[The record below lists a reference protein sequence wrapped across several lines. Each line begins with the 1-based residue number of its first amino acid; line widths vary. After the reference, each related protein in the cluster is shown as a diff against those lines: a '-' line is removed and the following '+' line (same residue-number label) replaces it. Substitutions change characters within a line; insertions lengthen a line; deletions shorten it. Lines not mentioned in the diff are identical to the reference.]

1 MRRKNPLGTWL
12 YALGIVLLTLA
23 LVGCT
28 SAAKQT
34 DTLHQISLLN
44 ALLLGEYDGII
55 SVGELKELG
64 DTGIGTFDTLE
75 GEMILLEGTVY
86 QAKADGTV
94 VIPDDEV
101 LVPFAMAV
109 HFEADI
115 HEGSLANI
123 VDINALKA
131 ALDQTIARTS
141 NDFNRFYAAVITG
154 SFSSIRVRSVPGQ
167 TKPYPRLS
175 EIAAEQKE
183 YEFEDVEGAIV
194 AFRCPQYVN
203 GINMP
208 TWHLHFL
215 SSDAS
220 RGGHLLEA
228 TLSQGNLRMGDM
240 KTYRILLPSTSSFAA
255 MDIAND
261 LTEETHAVEG
271 VVNR

>member
-1 MRRKNPLGTWL
+1 MKKKEAGRTGLCMM
-12 YALGIVLLTLA
+12 GILLLTLA
-23 LVGCT
+23 LVGCAST
-28 SAAKQT
+28 SKET
-34 DTLHQISLLN
+34 DTLHQISVLN

-75 GEMILLEGTVY
+75 GEMILLDGTVY

-175 EIAAEQKE
+175 AIAAEQKE
-183 YEFEDVEGAIV
+183 YEYQDEKGTIV

-240 KTYRILLPSTSSFAA
+240 KTYQIQLPSSSSFAS

-261 LTEETHAVEG
+261 LTKETHAIEG
-271 VVNR
+271 VK

>member
-1 MRRKNPLGTWL
+1 MGTWF
-12 YALGIVLLTLA
+12 YVLGILLLSLA
-23 LVGCT
+23 LAGCATT
-28 SAAKQT
+28 SQET
-34 DTLHQISLLN
+34 DTLHQVSVLN

-55 SVGELKELG
+55 SVGELKALG

-75 GEMILLEGTVY
+75 GEMILLDGTVY

-94 VIPDDEV
+94 VRVGDEV

-109 HFEADI
+109 QFEADI
-115 HEGSLANI
+115 HDGSLSSMA
-123 VDINALKA
+123 DINALKA

-141 NDFNRFYAAVITG
+141 NDFNRFYAAIISG

-175 EIAAEQKE
+175 AIAAEQKE
-183 YEFEDVEGAIV
+183 YGYQNETGTIV
-194 AFRCPQYVN
+194 AFRCPEYVN

-208 TWHLHFL
+208 TWHLHYL

-220 RGGHLLEA
+220 KGGHLLEA
-228 TLSQGNLRMGDM
+228 TVSRATLKMGDM

-255 MDIAND
+255 MDIAHD
-261 LTEETHAVEG
+261 LTDETHAIEG
-271 VVNR
+271 VVSR

>member
-1 MRRKNPLGTWL
+1 MKAKKGFGTRCFL
-12 YALGIVLLTLA
+12 LAVLLMTLVLA
-23 LVGCT
+23 GCITT
-28 SAAKQT
+28 SRDT
-34 DTLHQISLLN
+34 DTLHQISVLN
-44 ALLLGEYDGII
+44 ALLLGEYDGIVT
-55 SVGELKELG
+55 VGELKELG

-75 GEMILLEGTVY
+75 GEMILLDGTVY

-94 VIPDDEV
+94 VQVGDET

-115 HEGSLANI
+115 HDGPLDSI
-123 VDINALKA
+123 VDINALKEQ
-131 ALDQTIARTS
+131 LDQAIARTT
-141 NDFNRFYAAVITG
+141 NDFNRFYAAVIRG
-154 SFSSIRVRSVPGQ
+154 SFSHIRVRSVPGQ

-183 YEFEDVEGAIV
+183 YAFEDIEGTIV

-220 RGGHLLEA
+220 KGGHLLEA
-228 TLSQGNLRMGDM
+228 TLAQTTLKMGDM
-240 KTYRILLPSTSSFAA
+240 KAYQIQLPSTASFAA

-261 LTEETHAVEG
+261 LTKETHAIEG
-271 VVNR
+271 VK

>member
-1 MRRKNPLGTWL
+1 MHDKKGFGLR
-12 YALGIVLLTLA
+12 IVLLAALLTTLV
-23 LVGCT
+23 LGGCAT
-28 SAAKQT
+28 TTRDT
-34 DTLHQISLLN
+34 DTLHQVSVLN

-94 VIPDDEV
+94 VQVGDET
-101 LVPFAMAV
+101 LVPFAMTTYFAS
-109 HFEADI
+109 DI
-115 HEGSLANI
+115 SEGDLSGLA
-123 VDINALKA
+123 DINALKER
-131 ALDQTIARTS
+131 LDQTIMATS
-141 NDFNRFYAAVITG
+141 NDFNRFYAALITG
-154 SFSSIRVRSVPGQ
+154 SFSHVRVRSVPGQ

-175 EIAAEQKE
+175 AIAAEQKE
-183 YEFEDVEGAIV
+183 YAFEDVEGTIV

-228 TLSQGNLRMGDM
+228 TLSQGKLRMGDM
-240 KTYRILLPSTSSFAA
+240 KTYQIQLPSSSSFAS

-261 LTEETHAVEG
+261 LTKETHAVEG
-271 VVNR
+271 VK